1 MSVKVMNRTV
11 EPVYPISAPIP
22 TPTRSREG
30 AQTVR
35 LRKFVR
41 RYGDNTIIDGLN
53 LDLYAGEFVSLL
65 GRSGSGKTTLLRTLA
80 GIDDSRGQD
89 VTVPCARAVVFQDA
103 RLMPWKSV
111 WRNVAIG
118 LKGNCVRER
127 SEAALREVE
136 LGHRVDAWPLT
147 LSGGEAQR
155 AALARAL
162 VREPKLLLMD
172 EPFAALDAL
181 TRLKMHDLV
190 LDLWRTH
197 KPTVMLVTHD
207 VNEAIALSDRI
218 LVLDKGRIVAEERI
232 DAERGS
238 HRLELVRDLRRI
250 LLEYLDGES
259 TAKPASILRGGLKQV
274 SMSQVPR

>member
-1 MSVKVMNRTV
+1 MSTKVLNHTMD
-11 EPVYPISAPIP
+11 PIYH
-22 TPTRSREG
+22 TPSREG
-30 AQTVR
+30 KQTVR

-41 RYGDNTIIDGLN
+41 RYGANTIIDGLN
-53 LDLYAGEFVSLL
+53 LDLYAGEFVALL

-80 GIDDSRGQD
+80 GIDNSSGQD
-89 VTVPCARAVVFQDA
+89 VTVPGSRAVVFQDA

-118 LKGNCVRER
+118 LKGDRIRER
-127 SEAALREVE
+127 AEIALQEVG
-136 LGHRVDAWPLT
+136 LGHRIDAWPLT

-172 EPFAALDAL
+172 EPFASLDAL
-181 TRLKMHDLV
+181 TRTKMHDLV
-190 LDLWRTH
+190 LDLWRLH

-218 LVLDKGRIVAEERI
+218 LVLDKGRIIVEECI
-232 DAERGS
+232 STERGS
-238 HRLELVRDLRRI
+238 RRLELVHDLRRM
-250 LLEYLDGES
+250 LLDSLDGEGAAAPVARQREQIHS
-259 TAKPASILRGGLKQV
+259 AQEPALPLNWR
-274 SMSQVPR
+274 